1 MKFSEQNYGKP
12 NFRRE
17 MSQMT
22 YPMKVECVIDMQERV
37 MPILMRRGEIVQ
49 PWRRDVQDIE
59 SDDQARFCS
68 RLCDMVP
75 HDILG
80 ACENALIACRESC
93 EPQKYNVQV
102 GESTNAY

>member
-1 MKFSEQNYGKP
+1 MKFSEQSYGKP
-12 NFRRE
+12 NFRHE

-37 MPILMRRGEIVQ
+37 MPICARRGEIVK
-49 PWRRDVQDIE
+49 PWRRDSLDIK
-59 SDDQARFCS
+59 SDEQARFCS

-75 HDILG
+75 QDILC
-80 ACENALIACRESC
+80 ACENALIACRESY
-93 EPQKYNVQV
+93 EPKIYNVHV